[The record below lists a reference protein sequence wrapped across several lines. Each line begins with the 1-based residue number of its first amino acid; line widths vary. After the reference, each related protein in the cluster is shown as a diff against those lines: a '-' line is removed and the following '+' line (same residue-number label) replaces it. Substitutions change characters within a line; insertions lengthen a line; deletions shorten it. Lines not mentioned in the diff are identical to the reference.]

1 MTTTRKSIALCVL
14 ACASSLAWAD
24 EFERAPISYS
34 KAKPTNAISQLQLR
48 LDMGEAALSYDKD
61 FGYLPSL
68 LQSLKVPVSSQ
79 TLVFS
84 KTSLQRSR
92 ISPKTP
98 RALYF
103 SDDMYVG
110 YCQSGQVLEIS
121 AVDPALGTVFY
132 TLDQQELKKPKFE
145 RQVDACI
152 LCHGSSQTR
161 GVPGHILRSVY
172 PDRGGEAVLS
182 LGSQRVDQST
192 PIDRR
197 WGGWYVTGTHG
208 KQAHLGNLIITNRN
222 DRETIANNPHGRNIT
237 NLKGLFDTSA
247 YLSPHSD
254 IVALMVLEHQVEMHN
269 LITRLNFQTRLA
281 LHDQRQL
288 NKELGRAPDYWS
300 ETTYR
305 RIKAAAEPML
315 RYMFFSGEAKL
326 TEKMQGTSTF
336 AAEFAKIGPRDSK
349 ARGLREFDLQTRL
362 FKYPCSYLIHSELFE
377 RLPTEAKDFVYQ
389 RIHEILINRDYTRD
403 FDHLTDA
410 DRAAILEILRAT
422 KRDLPRDFGKKSS

>member
-1 MTTTRKSIALCVL
+1 MAAIRYLLTLPMLALVSPL
-14 ACASSLAWAD
+14 ALAD
-24 EFERAPISYS
+24 DFERAPILYS
-34 KAKPTNAISQLQLR
+34 KSLPSNAISRLQGR
-48 LDMGEAALSYDKD
+48 IDTGDTALSFHKE
-61 FGYLPSL
+61 FGYLPSV
-68 LQSLKVPVSSQ
+68 LQALKIPISSQ

-103 SDDMYVG
+103 SDDLYIG
-110 YCQSGQVLEIS
+110 YCQAGQVLEVS
-121 AVDPALGTVFY
+121 AVDPMLGTVFY
-132 TLDQQELKKPKFE
+132 TLDQQEAKKPKFE

-172 PDRGGEAVLS
+172 PDRGGEPVLT
-182 LGSQRVDQST
+182 LGSQRVDQT
-192 PIDRR
+192 TLLDRR

-208 KQAHLGNLIITNRN
+208 KQPHLGNLIVTNRN

-237 NLKGLFDTSA
+237 DLKEFFDTTA

-254 IVALMVLEHQVEMHN
+254 IVALMVLEHQTEMHN
-269 LITRLNFQTRLA
+269 LITRLNFHTRLA

-288 NKELGRAPDYWS
+288 NKDLGRAPDYWS
-300 ETTYR
+300 ETTQR

-326 TEKMQGTSTF
+326 TDKLQGTSTF
-336 AAEFAKIGPRDSK
+336 AAEFAKAGPRDAK
-349 ARGLREFDLQTRL
+349 GRGLRDLDLQSRL
-362 FKYPCSYLIHSELFE
+362 FRYPCSYLIHSEAFE
-377 RLPTEAKDFVYQ
+377 QLPKEAKDFVYQ
-389 RIHEILINRDYTRD
+389 RMHEILIDRDYTRD
-403 FDHLTDA
+403 FDHLTNA
-410 DRAAILEILRAT
+410 ERSAILEILRAT
-422 KRDLPRDFGKKSS
+422 KRDLPSDFGKKSA